1 MKKVFNLTISV
12 FLILAGACYAQ
23 EISYGGNWTM
33 TCKGKASN
41 YFGVVSYVDFS
52 HKILI
57 HDWEA
62 TSNLDLSL
70 SQTDPVGYQG
80 TGYIFGA
87 PVGAHFRYE
96 YMDMYYVEG
105 YVKVK
110 KNSMKATVAFV
121 LLYTEEG
128 FGFGTC
134 RLKRDR

>member
-41 YFGVVSYVDFS
+41 YFGVVSHVDFS

-70 SQTDPVGYQG
+70 SQTDPGGYQLG
-80 TGYIFGA
+80 ISLA
-87 PVGAHFRYE
+87 PLLVPTS
-96 YMDMYYVEG
+96 DM
-105 YVKVK
+105 
-110 KNSMKATVAFV
+110 NTW
-121 LLYTEEG
+121 
-128 FGFGTC
+128 TC
-134 RLKRDR
+134 IMSKGM